1 MKPTPERPLSDRLE
15 HLCKLL
21 RAADGVLIG
30 AGAGLSTAA
39 GISYDGDDFRREFRP
54 WIERYGITDLYSS
67 GFYPFKTEEEYWA
80 CWARHIWFC
89 RYRPD
94 GLPLYKSLLQLIG
107 QKDYFVFTTNVDAQF
122 AKSGFSTDRVFAC
135 QGDYGLF

>member
-1 MKPTPERPLSDRLE
+1 MKPTPERPLADRLE

-67 GFYPFKTEEEYWA
+67 GFYPFKTEEEY
-80 CWARHIWFC
+80 
-89 RYRPD
+89 
-94 GLPLYKSLLQLIG
+94 
-107 QKDYFVFTTNVDAQF
+107 
-122 AKSGFSTDRVFAC
+122 
-135 QGDYGLF
+135 